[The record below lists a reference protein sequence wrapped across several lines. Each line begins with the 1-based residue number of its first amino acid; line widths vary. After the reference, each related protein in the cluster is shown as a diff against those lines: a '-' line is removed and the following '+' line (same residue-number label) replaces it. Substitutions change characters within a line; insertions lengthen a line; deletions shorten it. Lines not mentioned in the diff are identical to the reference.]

1 MRTDQIIWISGLNVL
16 LVLTFSRPV
25 EANPTVVIASTLPCL
40 THIDR
45 DLVMNNSVRDHQVL
59 SMSI

>member
-1 MRTDQIIWISGLNVL
+1 MRTDQIMWISALNVL

-25 EANPTVVIASTLPCL
+25 EANPTVVIALNFPCL

-45 DLVMNNSVRDHQVL
+45 DLVLNNSVRDRQVL